1 MSLPSSQTHELTQIS
16 KPRMKLTQGVAAGAE
31 DQKYHSKYRDLKKKV
46 KELEADNDRLHFKVL
61 EARKNVTR
69 MKLERAQVFFLP
81 SLNSLT
87 RTTSNSILYE
97 RLCTVPSTDDETR
110 RGVQDPPISLPPP
123 PQGSRPSDLHP
134 DHRSVDRDAAVAEY
148 IRNHS
153 RPGGLP
159 GASDN
164 SPININHEPYPSS
177 NGRQRRGIPSPLT
190 GPSFSHDRERERE
203 APIQASSSRPTRPR
217 SSYDAV
223 PPIQPGL
230 SHSYQPPPSD
240 LPPPGPP
247 QPPPQ
252 SAHQDQ
258 YHHHHP
264 PNESSERDRERDGRS
279 HSRSY
284 DPLERDDPHH
294 HVSSTPHQHPIPISS
309 SRSSGPIPLQTQSIS
324 GGQDRGHHHHQRLG
338 PATYMGRD
346 RPERDA
352 SVHHL
357 LDDRDRERHGQ
368 AIPINVSISSS
379 QQVPSRV
386 PTPPFARDRGYPNSN
401 PGANLPPEL
410 VGPGKH
416 PSVGRS
422 DTPGSATGS
431 NRGGGSAPSRPDSR
445 GYVERDR
452 SMDVD
457 MDAYDNGGNL
467 ANMKRMRGASGTGY
481 LPDDRAVKKMHHDG
495 LDVGKDVDMGS
506 EVS

>member
-1 MSLPSSQTHELTQIS
+1 M
-16 KPRMKLTQGVAAGAE
+16 
-31 DQKYHSKYRDLKKKV
+31 
-46 KELEADNDRLHFKVL
+46 HFKVL

-69 MKLERAQVFFLP
+69 MKLERAQVSFS
-81 SLNSLT
+81 SLLHSLT
-87 RTTSNSILYE
+87 RKLTNSILYE
-97 RLCTVPSTDDETR
+97 RLCVVSSTDDDTR
-110 RGVQDPPISLPPP
+110 RGVQDPPISLPHPL
-123 PQGSRPSDLHP
+123 QGPRPSDLHP
-134 DHRSVDRDAAVAEY
+134 DHRPIDRDPAVAEY

-164 SPININHEPYPSS
+164 SPISLNHEPYPSS
-177 NGRQRRGIPSPLT
+177 NGRQRRGIPPPLT
-190 GPSFSHDRERERE
+190 GPSFSHDRDRERE
-203 APIQASSSRPTRPR
+203 APIQASTSRPTRSR

-223 PPIQPGL
+223 PPIQPVL
-230 SHSYQPPPSD
+230 SHSYQPSPND
-240 LPPPGPP
+240 LLPPGPP

-252 SAHQDQ
+252 STHPDQ
-258 YHHHHP
+258 YLHHHA
-264 PNESSERDRERDGRS
+264 PNESSERDRERDSRS

-294 HVSSTPHQHPIPISS
+294 HVPPAPHQHPIPISS
-309 SRSSGPIPLQTQSIS
+309 SRSSGPTPIQTQSIS
-324 GGQDRGHHHHQRLG
+324 GGQDRGLHHHQRLG
-338 PATYMGRD
+338 PATYIGRD

-368 AIPINVSISSS
+368 AVPINVSTSGS
-379 QQVPSRV
+379 QQIPGRV
-386 PTPPFARDRGYPNSN
+386 PTPPFARDRGYAGSNS
-401 PGANLPPEL
+401 GANLPPEL

-431 NRGGGSAPSRPDSR
+431 NRGGGSGPSRPDSR
-445 GYVERDR
+445 GYVEHDR

-457 MDAYDNGGNL
+457 MDAYENGGNL
-467 ANMKRMRGASGTGY
+467 PNMKRMRGASTAAY
-481 LPDDRAVKKMHHDG
+481 LPDDRTAKKIHHDG